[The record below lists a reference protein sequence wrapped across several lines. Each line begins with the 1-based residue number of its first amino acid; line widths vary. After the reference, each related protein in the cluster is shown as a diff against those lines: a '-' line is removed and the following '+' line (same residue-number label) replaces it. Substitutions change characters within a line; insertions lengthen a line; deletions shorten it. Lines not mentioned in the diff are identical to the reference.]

1 MSDML
6 QLRIW
11 HDKELD
17 PIVALSNVYMNM
29 QKNKELG
36 ETHMTTEIKAKGGE
50 VIEVER
56 TEALGAY
63 HVRVKKETER

>member
-6 QLRIW
+6 QIRIW

-29 QKNKELG
+29 QKNKDFG

-56 TEALGAY
+56 TDTLGAY
-63 HVRVKKETER
+63 HVRVKEREQ